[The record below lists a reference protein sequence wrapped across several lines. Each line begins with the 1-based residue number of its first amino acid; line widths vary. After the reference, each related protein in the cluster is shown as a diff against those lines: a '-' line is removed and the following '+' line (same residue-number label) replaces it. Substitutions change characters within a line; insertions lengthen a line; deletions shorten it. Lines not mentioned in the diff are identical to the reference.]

1 MVFGRKKKKD
11 AEAEAI
17 MNAVLAATGEDDLT
31 ADPDAPK
38 PEKPTKSKKSSSGQG
53 RKGKQVTDNPIV
65 LYGEKIALT
74 LAVLASGYLIYSGL
88 NAGKDAMGNNFSKTP
103 EELQTQITAANS
115 AISNGDWEQEKELYT
130 ADLEQPFEQRAA
142 AGEININAA
151 DYSMSRLLSPPVNR
165 NTKKREDPEIYAA
178 TDLRVNA
185 LTGPVAYVLPEGA
198 VDPTEADEPA
208 IQKVEEEKPRP
219 TAVT

>member
-1 MVFGRKKKKD
+1 
-11 AEAEAI
+11 
-17 MNAVLAATGEDDLT
+17 
-31 ADPDAPK
+31 
-38 PEKPTKSKKSSSGQG
+38 
-53 RKGKQVTDNPIV
+53 
-65 LYGEKIALT
+65 
-74 LAVLASGYLIYSGL
+74 
-88 NAGKDAMGNNFSKTP
+88 MGNNFSKTP

-115 AISNGDWEQEKELYT
+115 AISNGDWDQEKELYT

-208 IQKVEEEKPRP
+208 IQKVEEENLVQRVPSETTMIHSQAAASRVWMVAATWPACPAWVAWAEKWV
-219 TAVT
+219 A